1 MRRWLGESGG
11 DHSLQSRGF
20 CDRRSCREAV
30 FPAPPP
36 RDSNDGHRC
45 YPMNA
50 NWRKS
55 SLACFDA
62 LPGER
67 IVAIDMHTAGEP
79 LRIVLDAPIFPH
91 GADVLA
97 RRRDASEG
105 AWDRFRRVLMVEPR
119 GHAALYCAIITAP
132 VT

>member
-1 MRRWLGESGG
+1 
-11 DHSLQSRGF
+11 
-20 CDRRSCREAV
+20 
-30 FPAPPP
+30 
-36 RDSNDGHRC
+36 
-45 YPMNA
+45 MNA

-79 LRIVLDAPIFPH
+79 LRIVLDAPFFPH
-91 GADVLA
+91 GADILA

-105 AWDRFRRVLMVEPR
+105 AWDRFRRVLMFEPR
-119 GHAALYCAIITAP
+119 GHADMYGAIITAP
-132 VT
+132 VTKSASFGVPSCWQGCSTLCGHAIALQ